1 MNNINNFLSAF
12 EKEMTSLERYVCYD
26 FFFDDLINDPEDY
39 SQEALSLYREY
50 KANPSDYF
58 KTLMN
63 WEKGL
68 LDDPDDFWLE
78 EIPANFDL
86 RGLSPK
92 EYLIELIIEELQEE
106 PIEVNWSGEFS
117 IEFLCSVCCYDI
129 FFETTKSVYW
139 LSFGI
144 YD

>member
-39 SQEALSLYREY
+39 SKEALSLYREY

-58 KTLMN
+58 KMLMN
-63 WEKGL
+63 WKKGL

-78 EIPANFDL
+78 EIRANFDL
-86 RGLSPK
+86 RGLSTK
-92 EYLIELIIEELQEE
+92 EYLIELIVEDLQEV
-106 PIEVNWSGEFS
+106 PFDVI
-117 IEFLCSVCCYDI
+117 
-129 FFETTKSVYW
+129 
-139 LSFGI
+139 
-144 YD
+144 